1 MRYNRLGRTGL
12 KISNLCL
19 GTNMVGASYVPNS
32 EAECVIKEA
41 YEQDYDLILM

>member
-19 GTNMVGASYVPNS
+19 GTNMFGASYVPNS
-32 EAECVIKEA
+32 EAEFVIKEA
-41 YEQDYDLILM
+41 YDQTK